1 MKAAV
6 CTKYGP
12 PEVLV
17 IQEVAAPVPNEEE
30 ILVRVMSS
38 TVAAADYRVRSFTV
52 PPVMWLPA
60 RLMMGI
66 TKPKPQILGAE
77 FAGVVEAVGK
87 NVTQYKT
94 GDEVLGASLPN
105 FGGYGEYLCVNE
117 SGPIAKKPSNIS
129 WLEAAAIPIGA
140 KTALYYLDLAHVEPG
155 QKILIYGASGSVGS
169 YAIQLAKLKG
179 LEVTA
184 VCSAK
189 NFGMSHDLG
198 ADFAIDYTN
207 RNWHGGLK
215 DYDLFFQAVDKCSF
229 SISENIMKEGGTY
242 INISKPIASLG
253 MMVSKLRR
261 KIKLIM
267 AKDFSQSNEDLKYL
281 VELVKSEM
289 LNVVIDK
296 VFPLDDIVEAHQYV
310 DKGHKVGNVIVKI
323 HNFSP

>member
-12 PEVLV
+12 PEVLK
-17 IQEVAAPVPNEEE
+17 IQEVAAPVPYEEE
-30 ILVRVMSS
+30 ILVRVMTS
-38 TVAAADYRVRSFTV
+38 TITAADYRVRSFKV
-52 PPVMWLPA
+52 PIAMWLPA

-66 TKPKPQILGAE
+66 TKPKKPILGAE
-77 FAGVVEAVGK
+77 FTGVVTACGK
-87 NVTQYKT
+87 RVTRFKP

-117 SGPIAKKPSNIS
+117 NGPIAKKPSNIS

-140 KTALYYLDLAHVEPG
+140 KTALYYLDLAHVESG

-184 VCSAK
+184 VCGAK
-189 NFGMSHDLG
+189 NFGMTHDLG

-207 RNWHGGLK
+207 RNWHEGLK

-229 SISENIMKEGGTY
+229 SIAENIMKEGGTY

-253 MMVSKLRR
+253 MIMSKL
-261 KIKLIM
+261 KKKMKLIM
-267 AKDFSQSNEDLKYL
+267 AKDFPQSNEDLKYL
-281 VELVKSEM
+281 VELVRTEK

-296 VFPLDDIVEAHQYV
+296 VFPLDNIVKAHQYV
-310 DKGHKVGNVIVKI
+310 DKGHKKGNVVVKI
-323 HNFSP
+323 HNL